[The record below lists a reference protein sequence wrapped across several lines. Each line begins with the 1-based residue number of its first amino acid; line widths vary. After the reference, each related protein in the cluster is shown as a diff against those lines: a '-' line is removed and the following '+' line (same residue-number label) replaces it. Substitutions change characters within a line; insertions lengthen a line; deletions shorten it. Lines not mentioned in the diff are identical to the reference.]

1 MGVGKRSRPL
11 LLIAAS
17 VAVAL
22 GVAIETSNRASS
34 SAAPATV
41 GVVGAATPTTISA
54 RTASRRSPIRSQ
66 VPRAVAAS
74 PTSTWQPVVAVAG
87 RSTVWIARRGGV
99 TLLRIDQRLA
109 TLHLHAGSIYPGGTG
124 WPYGDRIAPNEIHH
138 LIAGFNGG
146 FKFNVPG
153 NGFLEGSRVAVPLQF
168 GLGSIVT
175 YSNGTTAIG
184 AWHEGVPSHRLSVVS
199 VRQNLRLLVD
209 RGALAA
215 SATSCPLSCW
225 GATVGGR
232 VTTARSGLGI
242 TASGDLVWAAGER
255 LTPASLGRALIGAS
269 AVRAVQLDINPFAV
283 AGYLYRHHPAG
294 PTATPV
300 VPGQNGIAGQLRI
313 PDSRDFF
320 TVVSR

>member
-1 MGVGKRSRPL
+1 M
-11 LLIAAS
+11 
-17 VAVAL
+17 
-22 GVAIETSNRASS
+22 
-34 SAAPATV
+34 
-41 GVVGAATPTTISA
+41 
-54 RTASRRSPIRSQ
+54 
-66 VPRAVAAS
+66 
-74 PTSTWQPVVAVAG
+74 
-87 RSTVWIARRGGV
+87 
-99 TLLRIDQRLA
+99 
-109 TLHLHAGSIYPGGTG
+109 
-124 WPYGDRIAPNEIHH
+124 
-138 LIAGFNGG
+138 
-146 FKFNVPG
+146 
-153 NGFLEGSRVAVPLQF
+153 
-168 GLGSIVT
+168 
-175 YSNGTTAIG
+175 
-184 AWHEGVPSHRLSVVS
+184 PSHRLSVVS

-215 SATSCPLSCW
+215 GAASCPLSCW

-242 TASGDLVWAAGER
+242 GASGGNLVWPPGER

-300 VPGQNGIAGQLRI
+300 VPGQNGIAEQLRI